1 MGTKLLQGVSQ
12 KTLKQLQA
20 TNAKMQSQ
28 SLRKQ
33 KEQIQQHSPYSA
45 EINNAFAGYN
55 EFYHLV
61 SLGLD
66 EAIVTRRALIR
77 NIDLDLYVTAKQCT
91 NRELLKKGQPPF
103 LEDDADSCLVL
114 HHIGQNYN
122 APFAELTPAEHASF
136 GSNKLLHNTKME
148 SWRRNPEK
156 EKAFAV
162 ERSQYWRMRGAE
174 NVRLELRFNERF
186 EMTGEYIS
194 DADHSTEIKVALEQ
208 LFSECSVAD
217 LTYISNLAQNYIMQ
231 KEIGAATLEEFVEQ
245 LNKNKITC
253 PQCGTHNIS
262 LYGTYRT
269 GKETRQKY
277 KCKSCGKVFSALQ
290 NTIVQGC
297 TLSLFQWLRFI
308 DCLYNGY
315 SIAKT
320 ARLCELSEAA
330 AFDNRLRLFYALS
343 LLDERV
349 KLSGNVVIDET
360 YVPVSYKGNRTQQ
373 KEFEMPRKSR
383 ERGGENHTPGLSQN
397 HVCVV
402 CAIDDFGNSIAK
414 VAGLSSPSAEKI
426 TQAIKNNI
434 NEKEIYSLYTDK
446 STALKRFAE
455 MNGFPIQQVLS
466 LSNKTKRKRNYE
478 AVRYIQ
484 RVNSYHSRLKKFLSG
499 FSGISSELLQG
510 YLSLFSWRDRNRENT
525 TKTAYYEL
533 LSVLLEPN
541 RYMPVSAIVDSNIIR
556 NPFEIANVQKV
567 QHPAFANPQ
576 NEERAK
582 KIYALYAEGLTLAEI
597 GKRFNCS
604 KQAISQTIQKCRTLG
619 MAYKTRKELEKERLA
634 EENTSWKRDTLARD
648 KYWDLRCRYIT
659 LYFIKQMWEGSLDD
673 FYAEVTERYGLSKN
687 TIQNHIATGQ
697 RIINLIEF
705 FSANENY
712 EFLTLREVYE
722 LIYDRYLEL
731 RDNQPHLTREECYH
745 IIANEVGYSK
755 RMVLE
760 IVTKMRN
767 GPIDWE
773 TKKKSR
779 SLRLQTLN
787 RDRSVFIDCIKWEG
801 GKEEFLSFAANKY
814 KLSRNDILWIIKLNC
829 MADPSRY
836 DMTKLD

>member
-1 MGTKLLQGVSQ
+1 MEAKLLQSVSPE
-12 KTLKQLQA
+12 TLKQLQA
-20 TNAKMQSQ
+20 TNAKMRSQ

-45 EINNAFAGYN
+45 EINKAFAGYN

-91 NRELLKKGQPPF
+91 NRELLKKGQPPY
-103 LEDDADSCLVL
+103 LEDNADSCLVL
-114 HHIGQNYN
+114 HHIGQNYD

-136 GSNKLLHNTKME
+136 GNNKLLHNTKVE

-156 EKAFAV
+156 EKAFAE
-162 ERSQYWRMRGAE
+162 ERSQHWRMRGAE
-174 NVRLELRFNERF
+174 NVQIEMHFSEQF
-186 EMTGEYIS
+186 EITGEYIS
-194 DADHSTEIKVALEQ
+194 DADHSREIKVVLEQ

-217 LTYISNLAQNYIMQ
+217 LTYISNLAQNYIVQ
-231 KEIGAATLEEFVEQ
+231 KEMGAATLEEFVAQ
-245 LNKNKITC
+245 INKNKITC

-277 KCKSCGKVFSALQ
+277 KCKSCRKVFSALQ

-349 KLSGNVVIDET
+349 KLSGNIVIDET

-373 KEFEMPRKSR
+373 KDFEMPRKSR
-383 ERGGENHTPGLSQN
+383 ERGGENHTPGLSKN

-434 NEKEIYSLYTDK
+434 NDNEIYSLYTDK
-446 STALKRFAE
+446 SSALKRFAE
-455 MNGFPIQQVLS
+455 MNNFPIQQVLS
-466 LSNKTKRKRNYE
+466 LSNKSKSKRNYE

-484 RVNSYHSRLKKFLSG
+484 RVNAYHSRLKKFLSG

-525 TKTAYYEL
+525 TKAAYYEL

-541 RYMPVSAIVDSNIIR
+541 RYMPVSAIADSNIISS
-556 NPFEIANVQKV
+556 PFEVDHVKKMR
-567 QHPAFANPQ
+567 HPKFANPQ
-576 NEERAK
+576 KEERAK
-582 KIYALYAEGLTLAEI
+582 KIYALYAEGMTLAEI

-604 KQAISQTIQKCRTLG
+604 KQAISKIIQKCRILG
-619 MAYKTRKELEKERLA
+619 MAYKTQKELKKERTA
-634 EENTSWKRDTLARD
+634 EENTSWKQDALARD
-648 KYWDLRCRYIT
+648 KYWDLRCHYIS
-659 LYFIKQMWEGSLDD
+659 LYFFKQLWEGSLDD
-673 FYAEVTERYGLSKN
+673 FYTEAIERYSLSKS
-687 TIQNHIATGQ
+687 TIQNHIAIGQ
-697 RIINLIEF
+697 RIFNLIEF
-705 FSANENY
+705 FGANEKY
-712 EFLTLREVYE
+712 EFLTPREVYE
-722 LIYDRYLEL
+722 LVYDRYLEL
-731 RDNQPHLTREECYH
+731 RDEQPYLTREECYH

-773 TKKKSR
+773 SKKSR
-779 SLRLQTLN
+779 SSHFQTLN
-787 RDRSVFIDCIKWEG
+787 RDRSAFIDCIKWDG

-814 KLSRNDILWIIKLNC
+814 KLSRREILWIIKLNC
-829 MADPSRY
+829 MADPDRY